1 MATKPGVVGVN
12 AGSCPPSSG
21 QGLECRVEPRDMLS
35 LTVLFDHDVI
45 DGVPAAAFVRRL
57 TELMEGA
64 HGLDG

>member
-1 MATKPGVVGVN
+1 VPGEG
-12 AGSCPPSSG
+12 AADGWSCPPDAG

-35 LTVLFDHDVI
+35 LSVLFDHDVI

-64 HGLDG
+64 YGLGG